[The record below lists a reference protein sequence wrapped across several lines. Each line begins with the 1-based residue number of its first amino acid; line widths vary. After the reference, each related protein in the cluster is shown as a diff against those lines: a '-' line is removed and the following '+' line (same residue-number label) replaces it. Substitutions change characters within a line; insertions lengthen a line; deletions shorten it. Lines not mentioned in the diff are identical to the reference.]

1 MRTTTPRVVD
11 VPGLFDSR
19 PLGYSQCVVAGDIVH
34 VAGQGGLDASL
45 QIVSPDFEAQ
55 ARQALMNLRSAVE
68 AAGAAVVDMSAMT
81 VYLTD
86 ISTIRL
92 FGALKREVL
101 GDIPATSTTVEVS
114 PLALPGML
122 VEVSATAV
130 LPSS

>member
-1 MRTTTPRVVD
+1 MRTTTLRVVD

-19 PLGYSQCVVAGDIVH
+19 PLGYNQCVVAGNMVH

-55 ARQALMNLRSAVE
+55 ARQALLNLRSAVE
-68 AAGAAVVDMSAMT
+68 AAGADVADMIAMT

-86 ISTIRL
+86 IGTIRQ

-101 GDIPATSTTVEVS
+101 GDVPAASTTVEVS
-114 PLALPGML
+114 ALALPGML
-122 VEVSATAV
+122 VEVSATAA